1 MLRLRWGNLGRQPK
15 SKLECWVDGRRLSS
29 SAECL
34 YDNDCANDDDG
45 DDDNDD
51 DGDDDDND
59 DVDGDGGELRAAA
72 IVDVDG
78 DGGELIEPPL
88 LLMLMAIMVASL

>member
-1 MLRLRWGNLGRQPK
+1 M
-15 SKLECWVDGRRLSS
+15 

-34 YDNDCANDDDG
+34 YDNDCANDDDD